1 MWIKNLILL
10 CVLLCLSI
18 GAINVAEFA
27 FKQGHTYI
35 VGSVVHKMYSYEDNE
50 FYVTLNDN
58 IKYNVDK
65 NTYVH
70 ASLGQECV
78 ISSQNDK
85 YLPIFIL
92 AVVGVIVFWVLFILY
107 CSTNWDSE
115 NTIS

>member
-1 MWIKNLILL
+1 MWIKNLIVS
-10 CVLLCLSI
+10 CVLFYSGI

-27 FKQGHTYI
+27 YRQGHPYI

-58 IKYNVDK
+58 IKYHVDK

-85 YLPIFIL
+85 YLPMFIL
-92 AVVGVIVFWVLFILY
+92 AVVGVIAFWVLF
-107 CSTNWDSE
+107 TFHFFTDWNRE
-115 NTIS
+115 